1 MSQELGSMT
10 VSYADNVTTGGAPIV
25 TGFAAVEPYDDVKKW
40 DMRRAQ
46 LDSPV
51 KYHSILQPDLHKEEA
66 MSSGPKLVR
75 YHVVDA
81 DPVLAEKM
89 PDTGVLMSGTTM
101 LNGMDEKG
109 FVMDL
114 APRVAIKLPAHNE
127 IRQSVE
133 YDDDEGNTKRLK
145 PIRLGQ
151 LDVVLEILKA
161 Y

>member
-1 MSQELGSMT
+1 LGNMS
-10 VSYADNVTTGGAPIV
+10 VSYATGTTGGGVHGFSNTDDYLAKKFAIQQQRQHPEIV
-25 TGFAAVEPYDDVKKW
+25 SYTEGVYPEPLT
-40 DMRRAQ
+40 R
-46 LDSPV
+46 
-51 KYHSILQPDLHKEEA
+51 KEEDA
-66 MSSGPKLVR
+66 MSSGPKLIR
-75 YHVVDA
+75 YHVVDP

>member
-1 MSQELGSMT
+1 MT
-10 VSYADNVTTGGAPIV
+10 VSYAESTTTGGV
-25 TGFAAVEPYDDVKKW
+25 NLGGGTLFATKVVPRQDEVELW
-40 DMRRAQ
+40 DIRKAQ
-46 LDSPV
+46 LEQRPQ
-51 KYHSILQPDLHKEEA
+51 KYDTIVHQPNPHKEEV
-66 MSSGPKLVR
+66 MSSGTKLVR

-81 DPVLAEKM
+81 DPVLAEKL
-89 PDTGVLMSGTTM
+89 PEAGVVMSGTTM

-114 APRVAIKLPAHNE
+114 APRVAEKLEAHNAS
-127 IRQSVE
+127 RWSVE